1 MKTFTNQNT
10 NHSLRRRLFR
20 NRRRSINRQLNA
32 ALKRE
37 RGCDLCGRRDLP
49 LRDLHWDHIK
59 GEKKMKVCH
68 MISTSPEALKVE
80 VSKCQLIC
88 AESHWRRHRTGEL
101 TLCKSAK
108 VAAILNDGGDHAL

>member
-49 LRDLHWDHIK
+49 LRELHWDHIK

-68 MISTSPEALKVE
+68 MISTSPEALKAE
-80 VSKCQLIC
+80 VAKCQLIC
-88 AESHWRRHRTGEL
+88 AESHWLRHKTGVLKPCE
-101 TLCKSAK
+101 SANI
-108 VAAILNDGGDHAL
+108 AANLSHGGEYAL